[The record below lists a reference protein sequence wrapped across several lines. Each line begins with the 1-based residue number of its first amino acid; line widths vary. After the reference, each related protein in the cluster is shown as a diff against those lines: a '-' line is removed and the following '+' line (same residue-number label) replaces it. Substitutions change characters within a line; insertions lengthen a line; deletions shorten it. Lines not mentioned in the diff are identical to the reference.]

1 MTGRGLPAGRWYVAS
16 WTKGERAAGRRA
28 TWLFALA
35 GMAAWAGAA
44 GVAQAQFPAPPAIRS
59 PEDEYYR
66 LLRFPM
72 TEQRVL
78 EVGALEMLPDGRLAV
93 ATRRGE
99 IYCVDQPL
107 ADDPSQAVF
116 TLFASGLHEV
126 LGLAWREGWLY
137 CVQRC
142 EVTRLR
148 DEDGDGRADLFQT
161 VADGW
166 GVSGDYHEYA
176 FGSKFDREGN
186 LWVVLCLTGS
196 FSSEVLYRGWCL
208 RITPQGEVIPTCSGL
223 RSPGGIG
230 ANAAGDMFYTDNQ
243 GPWNGACSL
252 KWLRPGA
259 FLGHPAGNRWY
270 DAAGPVMGPRPPDP
284 QSGSRM
290 MVEAAK
296 IPQLEPPAVYFPY
309 SKMGQSASGIACDLS
324 GGKFG
329 PFTGQLFVGDQT
341 HSTVMRVDLE
351 KVQGHYQGAC
361 FPFRAGF
368 GSGSLAL
375 QFAPDGSL
383 FVGGTSRGWGSRG
396 PQPYALERV
405 VWTGKTPF
413 EVLRM
418 QAQPDG
424 FVLTFTEPV
433 DPVTARDPASYRLST
448 YTYIYQAQYG
458 SPEVD
463 GTTPAIVRAT
473 PSPDG
478 RQVRLVLE
486 KMTAGHV
493 HELHLDGL
501 RSARG
506 QPLLHP
512 VAYYTLNYLP

>member
-1 MTGRGLPAGRWYVAS
+1 MIGSCPSTLSAMRSGWMSMALGLAAIAVALGVPS
-16 WTKGERAAGRRA
+16 V
-28 TWLFALA
+28 
-35 GMAAWAGAA
+35 GMAQIAP
-44 GVAQAQFPAPPAIRS
+44 VPQART
-59 PEDEYYR
+59 PEDDYYR
-66 LLRFPM
+66 LIRFPLS
-72 TEQRVL
+72 EQLVL
-78 EVGALEMLPDGRLAV
+78 EVGALEMLPDGKLAV

-99 IYCVDQPL
+99 IYFVDQPL
-107 ADDPSQAVF
+107 AEDPAQASF
-116 TLFASGLHEV
+116 HRFASGLHEV
-126 LGLAWREGWLY
+126 LGLAWRDGWLY

-148 DEDGDGRADLFQT
+148 DEDGDGRADLFET

-196 FSSEVLYRGWCL
+196 YSSEALYRGWCL
-208 RITPQGEVIPTCSGL
+208 RITPEGKVIPTCSGL

-259 FLGHPAGNRWY
+259 FLGHPIGNRWY
-270 DAAGPVMGPRPPDP
+270 EVAGEVMGPRPKDP

-329 PFTGQLFVGDQT
+329 PFTEQLFVGDQT
-341 HSTVMRVDLE
+341 HSTVMRVYLE

-418 QAQPDG
+418 EARPDG
-424 FVLTFTEPV
+424 FLLTFTEPV
-433 DPVTARDPASYRLST
+433 DPATVSDKASYRLST

-463 GTTPAIVRAT
+463 LTQPDIVQIAC
-473 PSPDG
+473 SPDG
-478 RQVRLVLE
+478 RQVRLVLDA
-486 KMTAGHV
+486 MAVGHV
-493 HELHLDGL
+493 HELHLDGV

-506 QPLLHP
+506 QSLLHP
-512 VAYYTLNYLP
+512 VAYYTLNYLPGR